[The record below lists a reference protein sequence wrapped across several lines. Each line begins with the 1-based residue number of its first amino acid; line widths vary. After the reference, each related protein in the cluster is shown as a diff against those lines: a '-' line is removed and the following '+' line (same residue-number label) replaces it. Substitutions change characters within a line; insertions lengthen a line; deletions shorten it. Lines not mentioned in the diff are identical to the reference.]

1 MAYLKFWM
9 TAAPPPRLYLNVWI
23 RHRVDKTKWN
33 GFLRK
38 KPCSTGPQALVGP
51 LYVFGVAEQGRV
63 VGEGGGKEKV
73 KRTNMRAG
81 QGSASHAP

>member
-1 MAYLKFWM
+1 MVFKVKNRAQR
-9 TAAPPPRLYLNVWI
+9 APE
-23 RHRVDKTKWN
+23 
-33 GFLRK
+33 
-38 KPCSTGPQALVGP
+38 ALVGP